1 MERNISEILSFL
13 TQSQVD
19 DYHTWLKVGMALHA
33 DGQPCSVWDE
43 WSKNS
48 HKYQEGACEKHWK
61 TFGNYSGAN
70 VGIGSI
76 IQMAKDNGYKP
87 SDGFSWNDPIGRSN
101 ECENASKAP
110 SLELKEY
117 LRALFRPGD
126 KVNFVVS
133 SFEKDGKFLPNG
145 KGVNKGFDDL
155 IKACDTYDD
164 LGFILGDWN
173 KKAGAWARIN
183 PMSGEGCK
191 NSDVEEFRHCLI
203 ESDSLPKEEQ
213 LRKIR
218 ELNLPC
224 SALVDSGGKSIHAIV
239 KIDAGK
245 DEKLYRERVSKL
257 HEFLAKNGFPVDK
270 ACKNASRLSRIA
282 AVTRDG
288 KRQRLI
294 AVNIGMPS
302 YQQWQ
307 DNWELLDI
315 RSNTID
321 DFLNANAE
329 DMSDCLLGYRFLCTE
344 CPWLIIAASGIGK
357 SVLAMQMAIL
367 FATGRDLWKLKPHK
381 ARKVV
386 LIQAEN
392 NFLDL
397 VEPAQSITRILG
409 LSETE
414 KADLRKNFRVISDD
428 THSGEGFVRLLSS
441 ICDRYKPEIVIVDPL
456 MAYIGG
462 EISKQEVCTKFF
474 RNGIN
479 PVIHRYNIG
488 LIVLHHTGKPR
499 SKDLKNFEQNT
510 DLEYLGI
517 GSSDITNWARAVSII
532 MPSQHDKNI
541 YEFKHV
547 KRGKRTGSE
556 PVIYLKQG
564 RNHKDIFWYLSE
576 KPEKVVKTQKGDGKR
591 SPNAN
596 PIYEFLKLETL
607 APISKADLVKYV
619 KEKLASQGE
628 PCADSDVKKVL
639 NSVRKTYMV
648 YDPISQLWTGRLYIP
663 ESAENKDSQGGVQ

>member
-19 DYHTWLKVGMALHA
+19 DYDTWLKVGMALHA

-110 SLELKEY
+110 NLELKEY

-126 KVNFVVS
+126 TVNFVVS
-133 SFEKDGKFLPNG
+133 SFEKDGKFLPSG
-145 KGVNKGFDDL
+145 KGVNKSFEEL
-155 IKACDTYDD
+155 IKACDIYEDI
-164 LGFILGDWN
+164 GYIFGDWN
-173 KKAGAWARIN
+173 PKAGAWARIN

-257 HEFLAKNGFPVDK
+257 HEFLAKNGFSVDK

-294 AVNIGMPS
+294 AVNIGGKS
-302 YQQWQ
+302 YEEWAK
-307 DNWELLDI
+307 NAGKRKYNVKLGKDI
-315 RSNTID
+315 RATDPD
-321 DFLNANAE
+321 DK
-329 DMSDCLLGYRFLCTE
+329 SDNLVGDRFLTMNGS
-344 CPWLIIAASGIGK
+344 WLIVAQSGIGK
-357 SVLAMQMAIL
+357 SVLAMQLALNFCVGRSTLRLRPSKKMKVL
-367 FATGRDLWKLKPHK
+367 F
-381 ARKVV
+381 
-386 LIQAEN
+386 IQAEN
-392 NFLDL
+392 NAIDIARPFHSVIRSENFTHEENERIDYYFIELDEQSATGTVF
-397 VEPAQSITRILG
+397 VE
-409 LSETE
+409 
-414 KADLRKNFRVISDD
+414 
-428 THSGEGFVRLLSS
+428 LLDEL
-441 ICDRYKPEIVIVDPL
+441 CEEYKPDLVIVDPL
-456 MAYIGG
+456 LSYIGCD
-462 EISKQEVCTKFF
+462 ISRQDMCATFLRNTLNPIITK
-474 RNGIN
+474 
-479 PVIHRYNIG
+479 HNIG
-488 LIVLHHTGKPR
+488 LIFIHHTGKPSKE
-499 SKDLKNFEQNT
+499 SKDVNHALS
-510 DLEYLGI
+510 YLGI
-517 GSSDITNWARAVSII
+517 GSSELTNWARAVSVIRENAEDPNVFEFI
-532 MPSQHDKNI
+532 HAKRASLSGTGAFTYMKHSETAVLWELCEKPLKKVKSEKVSRSKYTYLELETMPPKKHDKDPNKSEVI
-541 YEFKHV
+541 AYIQGQLAKFGDPADTESAVKVYE
-547 KRGKRTGSE
+547 
-556 PVIYLKQG
+556 
-564 RNHKDIFWYLSE
+564 
-576 KPEKVVKTQKGDGKR
+576 
-591 SPNAN
+591 A
-596 PIYEFLKLETL
+596 
-607 APISKADLVKYV
+607 
-619 KEKLASQGE
+619 
-628 PCADSDVKKVL
+628 
-639 NSVRKTYMV
+639 VRKNNPLIVFRKPY
-648 YDPISQLWTGRLYIP
+648 WHGRLYIP
-663 ESAENKDSQGGVQ
+663 EVDLSEEKGADND

>member
-1 MERNISEILSFL
+1 M
-13 TQSQVD
+13 
-19 DYHTWLKVGMALHA
+19 
-33 DGQPCSVWDE
+33 
-43 WSKNS
+43 
-48 HKYQEGACEKHWK
+48 
-61 TFGNYSGAN
+61 
-70 VGIGSI
+70 
-76 IQMAKDNGYKP
+76 
-87 SDGFSWNDPIGRSN
+87 
-101 ECENASKAP
+101 
-110 SLELKEY
+110 ELKEY
-117 LRALFRPGD
+117 LGALFRPGD
-126 KVNFVVS
+126 TVNFVVS
-133 SFEKDGKFLPNG
+133 SFEKDGKFLPSG
-145 KGVNKGFDDL
+145 KGVNKSFKEF
-155 IKACDTYDD
+155 IKACDTYEDI
-164 LGFILGDWN
+164 GYILGDWN
-173 KKAGAWARIN
+173 PKAGAWARIN

-257 HEFLAKNGFPVDK
+257 HEFLAKNGFSVDK

-282 AVTRDG
+282 AVTRNG
-288 KRQRLI
+288 KRQKLI

-344 CPWLIIAASGIGK
+344 CPWLIIAASGVGK

-367 FATGRDLWKLKPHK
+367 FAPGRDLWKLKPHK

-479 PVIHRYNIG
+479 PVIHRHNIG

-499 SKDLKNFEQNT
+499 SKDLKK
-510 DLEYLGI
+510 I
-517 GSSDITNWARAVSII
+517 CIR
-532 MPSQHDKNI
+532 NI
-541 YEFKHV
+541 
-547 KRGKRTGSE
+547 
-556 PVIYLKQG
+556 PL
-564 RNHKDIFWYLSE
+564 
-576 KPEKVVKTQKGDGKR
+576 
-591 SPNAN
+591 
-596 PIYEFLKLETL
+596 
-607 APISKADLVKYV
+607 
-619 KEKLASQGE
+619 
-628 PCADSDVKKVL
+628 
-639 NSVRKTYMV
+639 
-648 YDPISQLWTGRLYIP
+648 
-663 ESAENKDSQGGVQ
+663 

>member
-1 MERNISEILSFL
+1 M
-13 TQSQVD
+13 
-19 DYHTWLKVGMALHA
+19 
-33 DGQPCSVWDE
+33 
-43 WSKNS
+43 
-48 HKYQEGACEKHWK
+48 
-61 TFGNYSGAN
+61 
-70 VGIGSI
+70 
-76 IQMAKDNGYKP
+76 
-87 SDGFSWNDPIGRSN
+87 
-101 ECENASKAP
+101 
-110 SLELKEY
+110 ELKEY

-126 KVNFVVS
+126 TVNFVVS
-133 SFEKDGKFLPNG
+133 SFEKDGKFLQSG
-145 KGVNKGFDDL
+145 KGVNKSFEEL
-155 IKACDTYDD
+155 IKACDTYEDI
-164 LGFILGDWN
+164 GYILGDWN
-173 KKAGAWARIN
+173 PKAGAWARIN

-213 LRKIR
+213 LRKMR

-224 SALVDSGGKSIHAIV
+224 SALVDSRGKSIYAIV

-270 ACKNASRLSRIA
+270 ACKNPSRLSRIA

-288 KRQRLI
+288 KRQKLI

-344 CPWLIIAASGIGK
+344 CPWLIIAASGVGK

-479 PVIHRYNIG
+479 PVIHRHNIG

-564 RNHKDIFWYLSE
+564 RNHKDIFWYLSLLQNFQ
-576 KPEKVVKTQKGDGKR
+576 PKTQICHQWQISRRRETKIRVLQMKNR
-591 SPNAN
+591 
-596 PIYEFLKLETL
+596 LKMTQITL
-607 APISKADLVKYV
+607 LR
-619 KEKLASQGE
+619 
-628 PCADSDVKKVL
+628 
-639 NSVRKTYMV
+639 NSLQRLSRT
-648 YDPISQLWTGRLYIP
+648 PISQLVFFLRVKSLNSRRRKHLKATP
-663 ESAENKDSQGGVQ
+663 

>member
-1 MERNISEILSFL
+1 MERNIREILAHL

-19 DYHTWLKVGMALHA
+19 DYDTWLRVGMALHA
-33 DGQPCSVWDE
+33 DGQSCSVWDE
-43 WSKNS
+43 WSKRS
-48 HKYQEGACEKHWK
+48 PKYQDGACERHWK
-61 TFGNYSGAN
+61 TFGNYSGTN

-76 IQMAKDNGYKP
+76 IQMAKGNGYKP

-101 ECENASKAP
+101 GRENALKAP
-110 SLELKEY
+110 NLELKEY
-117 LRALFRPGD
+117 LRALFKPGD
-126 KVNFVVS
+126 TVNFVVS
-133 SFEKDGKFLPNG
+133 SFEKDGKFLPSG

-191 NSDVEEFRHCLI
+191 NSDVVEFRHCLI
-203 ESDSLPKEEQ
+203 ESDTLPKDEQ

-224 SALVDSGGKSIHAIV
+224 SAIVDSGGKSIHAIV
-239 KIDAGK
+239 KIEAGN

-270 ACKNASRLSRIA
+270 ACKNPSRLSRIA
-282 AVTRDG
+282 AVTRNG

-294 AVNIGMPS
+294 ATNTGMPS
-302 YQQWQ
+302 YQKWQ
-307 DNWELLDI
+307 DNCDI
-315 RSNTID
+315 GNVISNTID
-321 DFLNANAE
+321 DFWNANAN
-329 DMSDCLLGYRFLCTE
+329 DMSDCLLGFRFLCTQ
-344 CPWLIIAASGIGK
+344 CPWLIVAASGVGK
-357 SVLAMQMAIL
+357 SVLAMQMSIL
-367 FATGRDLWKLKPHK
+367 FATGRDLWKLEPHK
-381 ARKVV
+381 PRKVI

-397 VEPAQSITRILG
+397 VEPAQSITRILN
-409 LSETE
+409 LSEQE
-414 KADLRKNFRVISDD
+414 KADLRKNFRVVSDD
-428 THSGEGFVRLLSS
+428 THSGEGFVRLLEN
-441 ICDRYKPEIVIVDPL
+441 ICERYKPEIVIVDPL

-462 EISKQEVCTKFF
+462 DISKQEVCTKFF

-479 PVIHRYNIG
+479 PIIHKHNVG
-488 LIVLHHTGKPR
+488 LIVLHHTGKQKA
-499 SKDLKNFEQNT
+499 KDLKQFEANT

-532 MPSQHDKNI
+532 MPSRHDKNI

-547 KRGKRTGSE
+547 KRGRRTGSD

-564 RNHKDIFWYLSE
+564 SDHKDIFWYIAE
-576 KPEKVVKTQKGDGKR
+576 KPAKVVRTQKGEGKYN
-591 SPNAN
+591 PNTN
-596 PIYEFLKLETL
+596 PIYEKLGLEQMS
-607 APISKADLVKYV
+607 PISKTKLFEHIKN
-619 KEKLASQGE
+619 KLASLGE
-628 PCADSDVKKVL
+628 PCADSDVQRIFNNTK
-639 NSVRKTYMV
+639 KTYMV
-648 YDPISQLWTGRLYIP
+648 FDEVSKLWRGRLYIP
-663 ESAENKDSQGGVQ
+663 ETAFNKPTEGGAL

>member
-19 DYHTWLKVGMALHA
+19 DYDTWLKVGMALHA
-33 DGQPCSVWDE
+33 DGQPCSVWDK

-110 SLELKEY
+110 NLELKEY

-126 KVNFVVS
+126 TVNFVVS
-133 SFEKDGKFLPNG
+133 SFEKDGKFLPSG
-145 KGVNKGFDDL
+145 KGVNKSFEEL
-155 IKACDTYDD
+155 IKACDIYEDI
-164 LGFILGDWN
+164 GYILGDWN
-173 KKAGAWARIN
+173 PKAGAWARIN

-257 HEFLAKNGFPVDK
+257 HEFLAKNGFPVDR

-288 KRQRLI
+288 KRQKLI

-344 CPWLIIAASGIGK
+344 CPWLIIAASGVGK

-479 PVIHRYNIG
+479 PVIHRHNIG

-499 SKDLKNFEQNT
+499 SKDLKNFERNT

>member
-19 DYHTWLKVGMALHA
+19 DYDTWLKVGMALHA

-126 KVNFVVS
+126 TVNFVVS
-133 SFEKDGKFLPNG
+133 SFEKDGKFLPSG
-145 KGVNKGFDDL
+145 KGVNKSFEEL
-155 IKACDTYDD
+155 IKACDTYEDI
-164 LGFILGDWN
+164 GYILGDWN
-173 KKAGAWARIN
+173 PKAGAWARIN

-479 PVIHRYNIG
+479 PVIHRHNIG

>member
-1 MERNISEILSFL
+1 M
-13 TQSQVD
+13 
-19 DYHTWLKVGMALHA
+19 
-33 DGQPCSVWDE
+33 
-43 WSKNS
+43 
-48 HKYQEGACEKHWK
+48 
-61 TFGNYSGAN
+61 
-70 VGIGSI
+70 
-76 IQMAKDNGYKP
+76 
-87 SDGFSWNDPIGRSN
+87 
-101 ECENASKAP
+101 
-110 SLELKEY
+110 ELKEY

-126 KVNFVVS
+126 TVNFVVS
-133 SFEKDGKFLPNG
+133 SFEKDGKFLPSG
-145 KGVNKGFDDL
+145 KGVNKSFEEL
-155 IKACDTYDD
+155 IKACDTYEDI
-164 LGFILGDWN
+164 GYILGDWN
-173 KKAGAWARIN
+173 PKAGAWARIN

-257 HEFLAKNGFPVDK
+257 HEFLAKNGFSVDK

-479 PVIHRYNIG
+479 PVIHRHNIG

>member
-19 DYHTWLKVGMALHA
+19 DYDTWLKVGMALHA

-48 HKYQEGACEKHWK
+48 HKYQDGACERHWK
-61 TFGNYSGAN
+61 TFGNYSGTN

-76 IQMAKDNGYKP
+76 VQMAKDNGYKP

-126 KVNFVVS
+126 TVNFVVS
-133 SFEKDGKFLPNG
+133 SFEKDGKFLPSG
-145 KGVNKGFDDL
+145 KGVNKSFEEL
-155 IKACDTYDD
+155 IKACDTYEDI
-164 LGFILGDWN
+164 GYILGDWN
-173 KKAGAWARIN
+173 PKAGAWARIN

>member
-19 DYHTWLKVGMALHA
+19 DYDTWLKVGMALHA

-76 IQMAKDNGYKP
+76 VQMAKDNGYKP

-101 ECENASKAP
+101 GCENANKAP

-126 KVNFVVS
+126 TVNFVVS
-133 SFEKDGKFLPNG
+133 SFEKDGKFLPSG
-145 KGVNKGFDDL
+145 KGVNKYFEEL
-155 IKACDTYDD
+155 IKACDTYEDI
-164 LGFILGDWN
+164 GYILGDWN
-173 KKAGAWARIN
+173 PKAGAWARIN

-203 ESDSLPKEEQ
+203 ESDSLPKGEQ

-344 CPWLIIAASGIGK
+344 GPWLIIAASGIGK

-367 FATGRDLWKLKPHK
+367 FAPGRDLWKLKPHK

-479 PVIHRYNIG
+479 PVIHRHNIG

-499 SKDLKNFEQNT
+499 SKDLKK
-510 DLEYLGI
+510 I
-517 GSSDITNWARAVSII
+517 CIR
-532 MPSQHDKNI
+532 NI
-541 YEFKHV
+541 
-547 KRGKRTGSE
+547 
-556 PVIYLKQG
+556 PL
-564 RNHKDIFWYLSE
+564 
-576 KPEKVVKTQKGDGKR
+576 
-591 SPNAN
+591 
-596 PIYEFLKLETL
+596 
-607 APISKADLVKYV
+607 
-619 KEKLASQGE
+619 
-628 PCADSDVKKVL
+628 
-639 NSVRKTYMV
+639 
-648 YDPISQLWTGRLYIP
+648 
-663 ESAENKDSQGGVQ
+663 

>member
-1 MERNISEILSFL
+1 M
-13 TQSQVD
+13 
-19 DYHTWLKVGMALHA
+19 
-33 DGQPCSVWDE
+33 
-43 WSKNS
+43 
-48 HKYQEGACEKHWK
+48 
-61 TFGNYSGAN
+61 
-70 VGIGSI
+70 
-76 IQMAKDNGYKP
+76 
-87 SDGFSWNDPIGRSN
+87 
-101 ECENASKAP
+101 
-110 SLELKEY
+110 ELKEY

-126 KVNFVVS
+126 TVNFVVS
-133 SFEKDGKFLPNG
+133 SFEKDGKFLPSG
-145 KGVNKGFDDL
+145 KGVNKSFEEL
-155 IKACDTYDD
+155 IKACDTYEDI
-164 LGFILGDWN
+164 GYILGDWN
-173 KKAGAWARIN
+173 PKAGAWARIN

-224 SALVDSGGKSIHAIV
+224 SDLVDSGGKSIHAIV

-257 HEFLAKNGFPVDK
+257 HEFLAKNGFSVDK

-344 CPWLIIAASGIGK
+344 CPWLIIAASGVGK

-479 PVIHRYNIG
+479 PVIHRHNIG

-628 PCADSDVKKVL
+628 PCAESDVKKVL
-639 NSVRKTYMV
+639 NSVRKIYMV
-648 YDPISQLWTGRLYIP
+648 YDPISQLWTGRLYIL

>member
-19 DYHTWLKVGMALHA
+19 DYDTWLKVGMALHA

-48 HKYQEGACEKHWK
+48 HKYQEGACERHWK

-76 IQMAKDNGYKP
+76 VQMAKDNGYKP

-101 ECENASKAP
+101 GCENANKAP
-110 SLELKEY
+110 NLELKEY

-133 SFEKDGKFLPNG
+133 SFEKDGKFLPSG
-145 KGVNKGFDDL
+145 KGANKSFEEL
-155 IKACDTYDD
+155 IKACDTYEDI
-164 LGFILGDWN
+164 GYILGDWN
-173 KKAGAWARIN
+173 PKAGAWARIN

-257 HEFLAKNGFPVDK
+257 HEFLAKNGFSVDK

-288 KRQRLI
+288 KRQKLI

-344 CPWLIIAASGIGK
+344 CPWLIIAASGVGK

-479 PVIHRYNIG
+479 PVIHRHNIG

-607 APISKADLVKYV
+607 APISKVDLVKYV

>member
-19 DYHTWLKVGMALHA
+19 DYDTWLKVGMALHA

-76 IQMAKDNGYKP
+76 VQMAKDNGYKP

-101 ECENASKAP
+101 GCENASKAP
-110 SLELKEY
+110 NLELKEY

-126 KVNFVVS
+126 TVNFVVS
-133 SFEKDGKFLPNG
+133 SFEKDGKFLPSG
-145 KGVNKGFDDL
+145 KGVNKSFEEL
-155 IKACDTYDD
+155 IKACDTYEDI
-164 LGFILGDWN
+164 GYILGDWN
-173 KKAGAWARIN
+173 PKAGAWARIN

-191 NSDVEEFRHCLI
+191 NSDVVEFRHCLI
-203 ESDSLPKEEQ
+203 ESDTLPKEEQ

-224 SALVDSGGKSIHAIV
+224 SAIVDSGGKSIHAIV

-288 KRQRLI
+288 KRQKLI
-294 AVNIGMPS
+294 AVNIGTPS

-479 PVIHRYNIG
+479 PVIHRHNIG

>member
-19 DYHTWLKVGMALHA
+19 DYDTWLKVGMALHA

-76 IQMAKDNGYKP
+76 VQMAKDNGYKP

-101 ECENASKAP
+101 GCENANKVP
-110 SLELKEY
+110 NLELKEY
-117 LRALFRPGD
+117 LRALFKPGD
-126 KVNFVVS
+126 TVNFVVS
-133 SFEKDGKFLPNG
+133 SFEKDGKFLPSA
-145 KGVNKGFDDL
+145 KGVNKSFEEL
-155 IKACDTYDD
+155 IKACDTYEDI
-164 LGFILGDWN
+164 GYILGDWN
-173 KKAGAWARIN
+173 PKAGAWARIN

-344 CPWLIIAASGIGK
+344 CPWLIIAASGVGK

-479 PVIHRYNIG
+479 PVIHRHNIG

>member
-1 MERNISEILSFL
+1 MERNIEEILSHL
-13 TQSQVD
+13 TQFQVD
-19 DYHTWLKVGMALHA
+19 DYDTWLKVGMALHD
-33 DGQPCSVWDE
+33 DGQSCSVWDN
-43 WSKNS
+43 WSKRS
-48 HKYQEGACEKHWK
+48 PKYQNGACEKHWK
-61 TFGNYSGAN
+61 TFGNYSGTN

-76 IQMAKDNGYKP
+76 VQMAKDNGYKP
-87 SDGFSWNDPIGRSN
+87 SKSISWNDPIGRS
-101 ECENASKAP
+101 EKPENANKAP
-110 SLELKEY
+110 NLELKEY
-117 LRALFRPGD
+117 LSALFKSGD
-126 KVNFVVS
+126 VVNFVVS

-145 KGVNKGFDDL
+145 KGVNKIFDEL

-164 LGFILGDWN
+164 LGYILGDWN
-173 KKAGAWARIN
+173 AKAGAWARIN

-191 NSDVEEFRHCLI
+191 NSDVMEFRHCLI
-203 ESDSLPKEEQ
+203 ESDTLSKEEQ

-224 SALVDSGGKSIHAIV
+224 SAIVDSGGKSIHAIV

-270 ACKNASRLSRIA
+270 ACKNPSRLSRIA
-282 AVTRDG
+282 AVTRNG

-294 AVNIGMPS
+294 ATHIGMPS

-307 DNWELLDI
+307 DNCDI
-315 RSNTID
+315 GDVPSNTID
-321 DFLNANAE
+321 DFWRANAD
-329 DMSDCLLGYRFLCTE
+329 DMSDCILGFRFLCTQ
-344 CPWLIIAASGIGK
+344 CPWLIVAASGVGK

-367 FATGRDLWKLKPHK
+367 FAIGRDLWKLKPHK
-381 ARKVV
+381 ARKVI

-397 VEPAQSITRILG
+397 VEPAQSITRILN
-409 LSETE
+409 LSEQE
-414 KADLRKNFRVISDD
+414 KSDLRKNFRVVSDD
-428 THSGEGFVRLLSS
+428 THSGEGFVRLLEN
-441 ICDRYKPEIVIVDPL
+441 ICERYKPEIVIVDPL

-462 EISKQEVCTKFF
+462 DISKQEVCTKFF

-479 PVIHRYNIG
+479 PIIHKHNIG

-499 SKDLKNFEQNT
+499 NKDLKNFEANT

-532 MPSQHDKNI
+532 TPSRQDKNI

-547 KRGKRTGSE
+547 KRGKRTGSD
-556 PVIYLKQG
+556 PIIYLKQG
-564 RNHKDIFWYLSE
+564 ADHRDIFWYLAD
-576 KPEKVVKTQKGDGKR
+576 KPANVVKTKKGDGRR
-591 SPNAN
+591 SPNSN
-596 PIYEFLKLETL
+596 PIYDFLKLETL
-607 APISKADLVKYV
+607 APMSKSDLVKYV
-619 KEKLASQGE
+619 KEKLNSQGE

-639 NSVRKTYMV
+639 NNVRKTYMV
-648 YDPISQLWTGRLYIP
+648 YDQNSQLWTGKLYIP
-663 ESAENKDSQGGVQ
+663 KSAENKGTEGGAL

>member
-19 DYHTWLKVGMALHA
+19 DYDTWLKVGMALHA
-33 DGQPCSVWDE
+33 DGQPCSVWNE

-101 ECENASKAP
+101 GCENASKAP

-126 KVNFVVS
+126 TVNFVVS
-133 SFEKDGKFLPNG
+133 SFEKDGKFLPSG
-145 KGVNKGFDDL
+145 KGVNKSFEEL

-164 LGFILGDWN
+164 IGYILGDWN
-173 KKAGAWARIN
+173 PKAGAWARIN

-367 FATGRDLWKLKPHK
+367 FAPGRDLWKLKPHK

-479 PVIHRYNIG
+479 PVIHRHNIG

-499 SKDLKNFEQNT
+499 SKDLKK
-510 DLEYLGI
+510 I
-517 GSSDITNWARAVSII
+517 CIR
-532 MPSQHDKNI
+532 NI
-541 YEFKHV
+541 
-547 KRGKRTGSE
+547 
-556 PVIYLKQG
+556 PL
-564 RNHKDIFWYLSE
+564 
-576 KPEKVVKTQKGDGKR
+576 
-591 SPNAN
+591 
-596 PIYEFLKLETL
+596 
-607 APISKADLVKYV
+607 
-619 KEKLASQGE
+619 
-628 PCADSDVKKVL
+628 
-639 NSVRKTYMV
+639 
-648 YDPISQLWTGRLYIP
+648 
-663 ESAENKDSQGGVQ
+663 

>member
-19 DYHTWLKVGMALHA
+19 DYDTWLKVGMALHA

-76 IQMAKDNGYKP
+76 VQMAKDNGYKP

-101 ECENASKAP
+101 GCENANKAP
-110 SLELKEY
+110 NLELKEY
-117 LRALFRPGD
+117 LRALFKSGD
-126 KVNFVVS
+126 IVNFVVS
-133 SFEKDGKFLPNG
+133 SFEKDGKFLPSG
-145 KGVNKGFDDL
+145 KGVNKSFEEL
-155 IKACDTYDD
+155 IKACDTYEDI
-164 LGFILGDWN
+164 GYILGDWN
-173 KKAGAWARIN
+173 PKAGAWARIN

-288 KRQRLI
+288 KRQKLI
-294 AVNIGMPS
+294 AVNIGTPS

-479 PVIHRYNIG
+479 PVIHRHNIG

>member
-1 MERNISEILSFL
+1 M
-13 TQSQVD
+13 
-19 DYHTWLKVGMALHA
+19 
-33 DGQPCSVWDE
+33 
-43 WSKNS
+43 
-48 HKYQEGACEKHWK
+48 
-61 TFGNYSGAN
+61 
-70 VGIGSI
+70 
-76 IQMAKDNGYKP
+76 
-87 SDGFSWNDPIGRSN
+87 
-101 ECENASKAP
+101 
-110 SLELKEY
+110 ELKEY
-117 LRALFRPGD
+117 LGALFRPGD
-126 KVNFVVS
+126 TVNFVVS
-133 SFEKDGKFLPNG
+133 SFEKDGKFLPSG
-145 KGVNKGFDDL
+145 KGVNKSFEEL
-155 IKACDTYDD
+155 IKACDTYEDI
-164 LGFILGDWN
+164 GYILGDWN
-173 KKAGAWARIN
+173 PKAGAWARIN

-257 HEFLAKNGFPVDK
+257 HEFLAKNDFPVDK
-270 ACKNASRLSRIA
+270 ACKNPSRLSRIA

-288 KRQRLI
+288 KRQKLI

-344 CPWLIIAASGIGK
+344 CPWLIIAASGVGK

-479 PVIHRYNIG
+479 PVIHRHNIG
-488 LIVLHHTGKPR
+488 LIVLHHTGKPG

-564 RNHKDIFWYLSE
+564 RSHKDIFWYLSLLQNFQ
-576 KPEKVVKTQKGDGKR
+576 PKTQICHQWQISRRRETKIRVLQMKNR
-591 SPNAN
+591 
-596 PIYEFLKLETL
+596 LKMTQITL
-607 APISKADLVKYV
+607 LK
-619 KEKLASQGE
+619 
-628 PCADSDVKKVL
+628 
-639 NSVRKTYMV
+639 NSLQRLSRT
-648 YDPISQLWTGRLYIP
+648 PISQLAFFLHAKSLNSRRRKYLKATP
-663 ESAENKDSQGGVQ
+663 

>member
-19 DYHTWLKVGMALHA
+19 DYDTWLKVGMALHA

-133 SFEKDGKFLPNG
+133 SFEKDGKFLPSG
-145 KGVNKGFDDL
+145 KGANKSFEEL
-155 IKACDTYDD
+155 IKACDTYEDI
-164 LGFILGDWN
+164 GYILGDWN
-173 KKAGAWARIN
+173 PKAGAWARIN

-329 DMSDCLLGYRFLCTE
+329 DMSDCLLGYRFLCTQ
-344 CPWLIIAASGIGK
+344 CPWLIIAASGVGK

-479 PVIHRYNIG
+479 PVIHRHNIG

>member
-19 DYHTWLKVGMALHA
+19 DYDTWLKVGMALHA

-126 KVNFVVS
+126 TVNFVVS
-133 SFEKDGKFLPNG
+133 SFEKDGKFLPSG
-145 KGVNKGFDDL
+145 KGVNKSFEEL
-155 IKACDTYDD
+155 IKACDTYEDI
-164 LGFILGDWN
+164 GYILGDWN
-173 KKAGAWARIN
+173 PKAGAWARIN

-288 KRQRLI
+288 KRQKLI
-294 AVNIGMPS
+294 AVNIGTPS

-344 CPWLIIAASGIGK
+344 CPWLIIAASGVGK

-479 PVIHRYNIG
+479 PVIHRHNIG

>member
-19 DYHTWLKVGMALHA
+19 DYDTWLKVGMALHA

-126 KVNFVVS
+126 TVNFVVS
-133 SFEKDGKFLPNG
+133 SFEKDGKFLPSG
-145 KGVNKGFDDL
+145 KGVNKSFEEL
-155 IKACDTYDD
+155 IKACDTYEDI
-164 LGFILGDWN
+164 GYILGDWN

>member
-19 DYHTWLKVGMALHA
+19 DYDTWLKVGMALHA

-48 HKYQEGACEKHWK
+48 HKYQEGTCERHWK

-76 IQMAKDNGYKP
+76 VQMAKDNGYKP

-101 ECENASKAP
+101 GCENANKAP
-110 SLELKEY
+110 NLELKEY
-117 LRALFRPGD
+117 LGALFRPGD
-126 KVNFVVS
+126 TVNFVVS
-133 SFEKDGKFLPNG
+133 SFEKDGKFLPSG
-145 KGVNKGFDDL
+145 KGVNKSFEEL
-155 IKACDTYDD
+155 IKACDTYEDI
-164 LGFILGDWN
+164 GYILGDWN

-288 KRQRLI
+288 KRQKLI
-294 AVNIGMPS
+294 AVNIGTPS

-344 CPWLIIAASGIGK
+344 CPWLIIAASGVGK

-428 THSGEGFVRLLSS
+428 THLGEGFVRLLSS

-479 PVIHRYNIG
+479 PVIHRHNIG

>member
-19 DYHTWLKVGMALHA
+19 DYDTWLKVGMALHA

-76 IQMAKDNGYKP
+76 VQMAKDNGYKP

-101 ECENASKAP
+101 GCENANRAP
-110 SLELKEY
+110 NLELKEY

-133 SFEKDGKFLPNG
+133 SFEKDGKFLPSG
-145 KGVNKGFDDL
+145 KGVNKSFEEL
-155 IKACDTYDD
+155 IKACDTYEDI
-164 LGFILGDWN
+164 GYILGDWN
-173 KKAGAWARIN
+173 PKAGAWARIN

-628 PCADSDVKKVL
+628 PCAESDVKKVL

>member
-1 MERNISEILSFL
+1 M
-13 TQSQVD
+13 
-19 DYHTWLKVGMALHA
+19 
-33 DGQPCSVWDE
+33 
-43 WSKNS
+43 
-48 HKYQEGACEKHWK
+48 
-61 TFGNYSGAN
+61 
-70 VGIGSI
+70 
-76 IQMAKDNGYKP
+76 
-87 SDGFSWNDPIGRSN
+87 
-101 ECENASKAP
+101 
-110 SLELKEY
+110 ELKEY
-117 LRALFRPGD
+117 LGALFRPGD
-126 KVNFVVS
+126 TVNFVVS
-133 SFEKDGKFLPNG
+133 SFEKDGKFLPSG
-145 KGVNKGFDDL
+145 KGVNKSFEEL
-155 IKACDTYDD
+155 IKACDIYEDI
-164 LGFILGDWN
+164 GYILGDWN
-173 KKAGAWARIN
+173 PKAGAWARIN

-224 SALVDSGGKSIHAIV
+224 SALVDFGGKSIHAIV

-294 AVNIGMPS
+294 ATNTGMPS
-302 YQQWQ
+302 YQKWQ

-344 CPWLIIAASGIGK
+344 CPWLIIAASGVGK

-479 PVIHRYNIG
+479 PVIHRHNIG

-499 SKDLKNFEQNT
+499 SKDLKK
-510 DLEYLGI
+510 I
-517 GSSDITNWARAVSII
+517 CIR
-532 MPSQHDKNI
+532 NI
-541 YEFKHV
+541 
-547 KRGKRTGSE
+547 
-556 PVIYLKQG
+556 PL
-564 RNHKDIFWYLSE
+564 
-576 KPEKVVKTQKGDGKR
+576 
-591 SPNAN
+591 
-596 PIYEFLKLETL
+596 
-607 APISKADLVKYV
+607 
-619 KEKLASQGE
+619 
-628 PCADSDVKKVL
+628 
-639 NSVRKTYMV
+639 
-648 YDPISQLWTGRLYIP
+648 
-663 ESAENKDSQGGVQ
+663 

>member
-19 DYHTWLKVGMALHA
+19 DYDTWLKVGMALHA

-76 IQMAKDNGYKP
+76 VQMAKDNGYKP

-101 ECENASKAP
+101 GCENASKAP
-110 SLELKEY
+110 NLELKEY

-126 KVNFVVS
+126 TVNFVVS
-133 SFEKDGKFLPNG
+133 SFEKDGKFLPSG
-145 KGVNKGFDDL
+145 KGINKSFEEL
-155 IKACDTYDD
+155 IKACDTYEDI
-164 LGFILGDWN
+164 GYILGDWN
-173 KKAGAWARIN
+173 PKAGAWARIN

-257 HEFLAKNGFPVDK
+257 HEFLAKNGFPVDRD
-270 ACKNASRLSRIA
+270 CKNASRLSRIA

-344 CPWLIIAASGIGK
+344 CPWLIIAASGVGK

>member
-19 DYHTWLKVGMALHA
+19 DYDTWLKVGMALHA

-101 ECENASKAP
+101 ECENALKAP
-110 SLELKEY
+110 NLELKEY

-126 KVNFVVS
+126 TVNFVVS
-133 SFEKDGKFLPNG
+133 SFEKDGKFLPSG
-145 KGVNKGFDDL
+145 KGVNKSFEEL
-155 IKACDTYDD
+155 IKACDIYEDI
-164 LGFILGDWN
+164 GYILGDWN
-173 KKAGAWARIN
+173 PKAGAWARIN

-270 ACKNASRLSRIA
+270 ACKNPSRLSRIA

-344 CPWLIIAASGIGK
+344 CPWLIIAASGVGK

-428 THSGEGFVRLLSS
+428 THSGEGFVRLVSS

-479 PVIHRYNIG
+479 PVIHRHNIG

-576 KPEKVVKTQKGDGKR
+576 KPEKVVKTQKGDGKG

-663 ESAENKDSQGGVQ
+663 ESAENKDSQGGVL

>member
-1 MERNISEILSFL
+1 M
-13 TQSQVD
+13 
-19 DYHTWLKVGMALHA
+19 
-33 DGQPCSVWDE
+33 
-43 WSKNS
+43 
-48 HKYQEGACEKHWK
+48 
-61 TFGNYSGAN
+61 
-70 VGIGSI
+70 
-76 IQMAKDNGYKP
+76 
-87 SDGFSWNDPIGRSN
+87 
-101 ECENASKAP
+101 
-110 SLELKEY
+110 ELKEY

-126 KVNFVVS
+126 TVNFVVS
-133 SFEKDGKFLPNG
+133 SFEKDGKFLPSG
-145 KGVNKGFDDL
+145 KGVNKSFEEL
-155 IKACDTYDD
+155 IKACDTYEDI
-164 LGFILGDWN
+164 GYILGDWN
-173 KKAGAWARIN
+173 PKAGAWARIN

-479 PVIHRYNIG
+479 PIIHKHNVG
-488 LIVLHHTGKPR
+488 LIVLHHTGKQKA
-499 SKDLKNFEQNT
+499 KDLKQFEANT

-532 MPSQHDKNI
+532 MPSRHDKNI
-541 YEFKHV
+541 YEFKYV
-547 KRGKRTGSE
+547 KRGRRTGSD

-564 RNHKDIFWYLSE
+564 SDHKDIFWYIAE
-576 KPEKVVKTQKGDGKR
+576 KPAKVVRTQKGDGKR

-607 APISKADLVKYV
+607 APISKTDLVKYV